1 MPESSK
7 WQYTWQ
13 EYSKARE
20 SLAYIART
28 NRKSEKSVKHIENLV
43 FDAEIINKDQSID
56 MEERASQK
64 DQLR

>member
-1 MPESSK
+1 M
-7 WQYTWQ
+7 
-13 EYSKARE
+13 
-20 SLAYIART
+20 AYIART
-28 NRKSEKSVKHIENLV
+28 NKKSEKSVKHIENLV